1 MNEILRNI
9 GIKIYFEKFPQ
20 FFASDFDQKRNK
32 KILNMILREI
42 FNRKELYVNENKKGL
57 DNFIH
62 NLKVIQSELKKFK
75 IVKYLKIF

>member
-1 MNEILRNI
+1 
-9 GIKIYFEKFPQ
+9 
-20 FFASDFDQKRNK
+20 
-32 KILNMILREI
+32 MILREI

-62 NLKVIQSELKKFK
+62 NLKVIQSEVKKFK